1 MPQFRRDDFL
11 KLNSRNVMLGTFLFS
26 LGCAQKFLLA
36 DPLIS
41 DAQHF
46 YNVACKLNVREAEPS
61 ATGNQILAKER
72 ASYMPFYGSTA
83 IALRKATQKPVDTY
97 CCVT

>member
-41 DAQHF
+41 DAQHSTM
-46 YNVACKLNVREAEPS
+46 LP
-61 ATGNQILAKER
+61 
-72 ASYMPFYGSTA
+72 AS
-83 IALRKATQKPVDTY
+83 
-97 CCVT
+97 